1 MKGSIEIV
9 HGSVNTKVTIK
20 VEEDLIEGGVASA
33 ACLGILVPTEQWE
46 HLIFQEAIRIGF
58 NPQIPTT

>member
-9 HGSVNTKVTIK
+9 HGSVNTKITVK
-20 VEEDLIEGGVASA
+20 VEEDPIESDVAA
-33 ACLGILVPTEQWE
+33 ASCLGILVPNEQWE
-46 HLIFQEAIRIGF
+46 HLIFQEAARIGF